1 MEWYYSNNGQQA
13 GPVSQDQLAE
23 LYRNGTVKP
32 FDLVW
37 NETMTEW
44 TPIGSVDAFAA
55 YAPAPPLAAAPAP
68 TEAPPTLSAAPPLAA
83 APMAGSV
90 SYSPQFGAAPRK
102 TDALAITSLV
112 LGILSMICCGMGVV
126 TGIPAVICG
135 HIATGRMKK
144 DPNLQGKGLAV
155 AGLIMGYLGIVVSVV
170 YLIYVVAFG
179 GMAAFEESMRQIEAN
194 QP

>member
-23 LYRNGTVKP
+23 LFRNGTVKP

-44 TPIGSVDAFAA
+44 TAIGKVEAFASA
-55 YAPAPPLAAAPAP
+55 APATAPAPPSVGAA
-68 TEAPPTLSAAPPLAA
+68 PTLSAAA
-83 APMAGSV
+83 MAGSGA
-90 SYSPQFGAAPRK
+90 YSPQFAAAPQK
-102 TDALAITSLV
+102 TDGLAITSLV
-112 LGILSMICCGMGVV
+112 LGILSMICCGMGIL

-135 HIATGRMKK
+135 HIAMGRMKK
-144 DPNLQGKGLAV
+144 DPNLQGKGLAI
-155 AGLIMGYLGIVVSVV
+155 AGLIMGYLGIVVSVI

>member
-23 LYRNGTVKP
+23 LFRNGTVKP

-44 TPIGSVDAFAA
+44 TAIGNVEAFAS
-55 YAPAPPLAAAPAP
+55 AAPAP
-68 TEAPPTLSAAPPLAA
+68 APAPIEAPPTLSAAPPLSA
-83 APMAGSV
+83 APMAGSGTN
-90 SYSPQFGAAPRK
+90 SPQFPAVPQK
-102 TDALAITSLV
+102 TDGLAITSLV
-112 LGILSMICCGMGVV
+112 LGILSMVCCGMGIL

-135 HIATGRMKK
+135 HIAMGRMKK
-144 DPNLQGKGLAV
+144 DPNLQGKGLAI
-155 AGLIMGYLGIVVSVV
+155 AGLIMGYLGIVASVI
-170 YLIYVVAFG
+170 YLIYIVAFG
-179 GMAAFEESMRQIEAN
+179 GMAAFEESMRQIESN